1 MKKIAVYAGSFDP
14 ITFGHMNIIEKAADA
29 FDILYVAVF
38 NNPLKKHLFSVEE
51 RKIIIEGCGH
61 INNVSIESGEGSL
74 AQFCR
79 KYNASYVVR
88 GLRNVTDYE
97 YEIQMA
103 AINQD
108 LMPTV
113 DTVFFIPDTEY
124 LHISSSMVKEL
135 YLLGEDVSKYIS
147 SNVLLALQEKLPR

>member
-1 MKKIAVYAGSFDP
+1 MLKIAVYAGSFDP
-14 ITFGHMNIIEKAADA
+14 ITFGHQNIIAKAADA
-29 FDILYVAVF
+29 FDILYVVVF
-38 NNPLKKHLFSVEE
+38 DNPAKKHLFSLSE
-51 RKIIIEGCGH
+51 RKSLIS
-61 INNVSIESGEGSL
+61 VESNIQVTSSTGSL

-79 KYNASYVVR
+79 VYDVNYLVR

-124 LHISSSMVKEL
+124 LHISSSMVKQL
-135 YLLGEDVSKYIS
+135 AMLGEDVSKYVG
-147 SNVLLALQEKLPR
+147 SNVKEALYKKFTKINT